1 MQLIESVA
9 SASRYSILGALS
21 AVTTLS
27 TQATRRT
34 RQVPRRTIHRR
45 PVGSAAN
52 RKRALQSAEAKITTA
67 VVTPSVAKP
76 AQNISNPAQ
85 HRGDMLWYNKEFDLY
100 QQYPIAL
107 RFSLRKSY
115 GWALLAILS
124 LCSFLWFHGVS
135 GLSEME
141 ETMPRIHFTVFR
153 VAIIALMISI
163 GYWELYRRNFSYRIE
178 GFRLLIERGIL
189 FKVYASVP
197 LLPVA
202 DILVRRNFADILFG
216 VYNVSLLI
224 PVNAGEH
231 LCTIPGL
238 TRESSFGLREYL
250 AQQLNNQVFIAD
262 AALKSVEAPTS

>member
-1 MQLIESVA
+1 LF
-9 SASRYSILGALS
+9 
-21 AVTTLS
+21 AVTALT
-27 TQATRRT
+27 TPTARRT

-45 PVGSAAN
+45 PVGNTAA
-52 RKRALQSAEAKITTA
+52 RKRSSQAAEAETTIA
-67 VVTPSVAKP
+67 VATPSVAKP
-76 AQNISNPAQ
+76 AQINPIPLHQ
-85 HRGDMLWYNKEFDLY
+85 RSDMLWYNKEFDLY

-107 RFSLRKSY
+107 RFSIRKSY
-115 GWALLAILS
+115 GWAVLAILS
-124 LCSFLWFHGVS
+124 LCSFIWFHGVS
-135 GLSEME
+135 GLSEMD
-141 ETMPRIHFTVFR
+141 ETMTRIHFTVFR

-224 PVNAGEH
+224 PVNAGDH

-238 TRESSFGLREYL
+238 TRDASFGLREYL

-262 AALKSVEAPTS
+262 AALKSAEAPTS